1 MQFKSPPRRVI
12 LLALLIFLACHSAY
26 AERQVF
32 SGAIIR
38 VRNSAYTTKALG
50 EVNKGLPSLKT
61 SDMQI
66 EKIADGTLHI
76 RKRRATLGSLSSD
89 GTERPQRYSRKSNA
103 CYRAS
108 IRRLLGKLG
117 ELGHVSCE
125 PNYALFATTSPN
137 DPHISNQYATTAMS
151 LPAAWS
157 TTTGSNNLVV
167 VVIDSG
173 IDYTH
178 SDLTSNIWTNPG
190 ELASNGIDDDGNGVI
205 DDVHGYNAITNTGNP
220 MDDNGHG
227 THCAGIL
234 GASGNNAL
242 GIAGVA
248 WNVKIAGAKFL
259 SSSGSGYTSNAV
271 KAIDWATN
279 LKLAGHNVILT
290 SNSWGGGGYSQALA
304 DAITRAANAGL
315 LFVAAAGNSS
325 LNLESSPSYPA
336 SYTNNNII
344 SVASTTNSE
353 TATLSGF
360 SNYGTVSVDIAAPGS
375 NIVSTYPDDSYVYLS
390 GTSMAAPQISGIAI
404 LLQAVCNGS
413 LSYSQVRNTILS
425 TGVTYAGLADKVST
439 SALANAANAVAA
451 AQELCPLDAP
461 PPTATS
467 TPTPTPTPTPVPP
480 TATATPTSPPVEDT
494 PTPVPTEPAMAPT
507 AEPTSTPVRLVRA
520 GFKVSPLRITALER
534 EIGFGFFAPA
544 KSSFASVT
552 MTITAATRDGSTRFT
567 CSAVRRALEGQQS
580 SLTWNPRTNL
590 TGLRSLSFATN
601 YQKGSKTYNAT
612 VAVAGTPARLSTAQA
627 RSLFRNLC
635 AEFRA
640 AAANTSAASR

>member
-1 MQFKSPPRRVI
+1 
-12 LLALLIFLACHSAY
+12 
-26 AERQVF
+26 
-32 SGAIIR
+32 
-38 VRNSAYTTKALG
+38 
-50 EVNKGLPSLKT
+50 
-61 SDMQI
+61 
-66 EKIADGTLHI
+66 
-76 RKRRATLGSLSSD
+76 
-89 GTERPQRYSRKSNA
+89 
-103 CYRAS
+103 
-108 IRRLLGKLG
+108 
-117 ELGHVSCE
+117 
-125 PNYALFATTSPN
+125 
-137 DPHISNQYATTAMS
+137 MS

-167 VVIDSG
+167 VVVDSG

-190 ELASNGIDDDGNGVI
+190 EVAANGIDDDSNGVI
-205 DDVHGYNAITNTGNP
+205 DDVHGYNAINNTGNP

-325 LNLESSPSYPA
+325 LNLETSPSYPA

-375 NIVSTYPDDSYVYLS
+375 SIVSTYLDNSYVYLS
-390 GTSMAAPQISGIAI
+390 GTSMAAPQVSGIAI

-413 LSYSQVRNTILS
+413 LSYSQVRSTILS

-494 PTPVPTEPAMAPT
+494 PTPVPTEPAIAPT
-507 AEPTSTPVRLVRA
+507 AEPTSTPVTLSRA
-520 GFKVSPLRITALER
+520 GFKASPSRITAAKP

-552 MTITAATRDGSTRFT
+552 MTVTASTRGGLVRST
-567 CSAVRRALEGQQS
+567 CSVVRIALEDQQS
-580 SLTWNPRTNL
+580 SLTWTPEGTL
-590 TGLRSLSFATN
+590 AGLRSLSFATN
-601 YQKGSKTYNAT
+601 YLRSSKTYNAT
-612 VAVAGTPARLSTAQA
+612 VSVAGSSARLSTAQA

-635 AEFRA
+635 ADFKATASA
-640 AAANTSAASR
+640 ASAASR